1 MTFGEIAG
9 LVFAS
14 AVSDTVTDG
23 DDGGA
28 EPPIAL
34 DD

>member
-9 LVFAS
+9 FVLAS

-23 DDGGA
+23 DNGSA
-28 EPPIAL
+28 EPDVPL
-34 DD
+34 DG